1 MKIRRSLLK
10 DTVHVESFD
19 GEGAYGPLFASSV
32 SVRCNVDNTVRL
44 VRNSN
49 GEEVVSQATLLVHPA
64 DASLFTPESRVA
76 IDTRKSFVISSSPQV
91 FRSSVAFAKVAL
103 A

>member
-1 MKIRRSLLK
+1 MKIRRSVLK
-10 DTVHVESFD
+10 DTVHVETY
-19 GEGAYGPLFASSV
+19 GGPGAYGPLFASSV

-44 VRNSN
+44 VRSAS

-76 IDTRKSFVISSSPQV
+76 VDARKSLVISSSPQM
-91 FRSSVAFAKVAL
+91 FRSSVAFLKVAL